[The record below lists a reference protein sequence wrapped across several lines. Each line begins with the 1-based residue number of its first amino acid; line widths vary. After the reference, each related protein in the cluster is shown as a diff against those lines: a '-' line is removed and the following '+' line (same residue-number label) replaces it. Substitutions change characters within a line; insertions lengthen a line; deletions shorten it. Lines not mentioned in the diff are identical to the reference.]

1 MGHSLNRTSFRI
13 NQNLI
18 IDDVTFE
25 PDYILISDVNGNV
38 SWKNPSTYI
47 TQEEPLDRF
56 IGELYGGGVVV
67 AVWREQREQLYE
79 KTLIASVK
87 DFGVVSG
94 FGGRGEEDFLFTDFT
109 WSWSA
114 VTNTLI
120 GATAQYH
127 AFGASNSLS
136 IVSQDPSGTGAA
148 AKCLGYLNEDLHGL
162 GVYGDWYLPSTFEI
176 NCLANNSAIVNRVIA
191 KYAADKSIRLVDEN
205 VYVPPAFPWDFGYSL
220 FYGASMSLF
229 LNTSPGYWT
238 STEFNRGSAYYL
250 NMGVGGVLF
259 ATASK
264 SNALL
269 NVRPF
274 RQDVKR
280 WNGITWVQDRKRT
293 GQVLIVS
300 DALVILATQIRTN
313 ITTVE
318 TLQGNTVTILTS
330 YSALPSDLSIYDHIW
345 DIDCRAI
352 FTSVNGAKYTQY
364 LQQGGAIFLLGEN
377 TNFAP
382 NRDIDIANFIT
393 GLGGGTVTFD
403 PQYPLDITE
412 CEVASEFRIANNQS
426 IIIFDAV
433 GRFSSIGTGTPMTK
447 QVSLYLNP
455 NMYNIYPN
463 GTTTGQAIVW
473 KTGSL
478 SQAPKGAIAVILDVN
493 SIAKSPGDTTPTG
506 QPWNGAEFLAN
517 LSQVLNKS

>member
-13 NQNLI
+13 NKNLI

-25 PDYILISDVNGNV
+25 PDYILISDTNGNV

-87 DFGVVSG
+87 DFGVWTI
-94 FGGRGEEDFLFTDFT
+94 GGRYDDEFAFTDFT

-148 AKCLGYLNEDLHGL
+148 AKCLGYTNEDLYGL

-191 KYAADKSIRLVDEN
+191 KYAADKSIRLVDET
-205 VYVPPAFPWDFGYSL
+205 VAFEIYPGGPSYIEWF
-220 FYGASMSLF
+220 GASMSLF

-250 NMGVGGVLF
+250 NMNSNGVIF

-280 WNGITWVQDRKRT
+280 WNGITWVPDRKRT
-293 GQVLIVS
+293 GQVLITYDQPYIEDDDLTIQMVS
-300 DALVILATQIRTN
+300 N
-313 ITTVE
+313 ITNVE
-318 TLQGNTVTILTS
+318 TSLGNTIIVIAG
-330 YSALPSDLSIYDHIW
+330 YANLPANLSQYDHIW
-345 DIDCRAI
+345 DIGLEANSNQSLLVP
-352 FTSVNGAKYTQY
+352 TGAAAKYTTY
-364 LQQGGAIFLLGEN
+364 LQQGGGIFIMGEN
-377 TNFAP
+377 SSFNVR
-382 NRDIDIANFIT
+382 NNDLSSFIS
-393 GLGGGTVTFD
+393 GLGGGSVGGAGGATG
-403 PQYPLDITE
+403 DILNIS
-412 CEVASEFRIANNQS
+412 SEFIIANNTSTVQLAAAAK
-426 IIIFDAV
+426 FD
-433 GRFSSIGTGTPMTK
+433 SIGNGTPIVTN
-447 QVSLYLNP
+447 S
-455 NMYNIYPN
+455 ID
-463 GTTTGQAIVW
+463 GSTGYATIW

-478 SQAPKGAIAVILDVN
+478 SLATKGAIVVVLDINFLSNYYNTGN
-493 SIAKSPGDTTPTG
+493 S
-506 QPWNGAEFLAN
+506 QQFVAN
-517 LSQVLNKS
+517 ISQILNKS

>member
-47 TQEEPLDRF
+47 TQEEPLDHF

-109 WSWSA
+109 WSWSG
-114 VTNTLI
+114 VTNSLI

-127 AFGASNSLS
+127 SFGASNSLS
-136 IVSQDPSGTGAA
+136 IISQDPSGVGAA
-148 AKCLGYLNEDLHGL
+148 AKCLGYTNEDLYGL

-205 VYVPPAFPWDFGYSL
+205 VYVPPAFPWDFGYNIFS
-220 FYGASMSLF
+220 GASMSLF

-250 NMGVGGVLF
+250 DMNSNGVIF

-280 WNGITWVQDRKRT
+280 WNGITWVPDRKKT
-293 GQVLIVS
+293 GQVLITYDRLFANSIGSLTIENVS
-300 DALVILATQIRTN
+300 N
-313 ITTVE
+313 ITNVE
-318 TLQGNTVTILTS
+318 TSFGNTVIVAS
-330 YSALPSDLSIYDHIW
+330 YSTLPVDLSQYDHIW
-345 DIDCRAI
+345 DIGLEDNSNQLLLP
-352 FTSVNGAKYTQY
+352 TTKYETY
-364 LQQGGAIFLLGEN
+364 LQQGGGIFLLGERMPFTVRN
-377 TNFAP
+377 N
-382 NRDIDIANFIT
+382 DIASFIT
-393 GLGGGTVTFD
+393 SLGGGTVTASSD
-403 PQYPLDITE
+403 DVTALLD
-412 CEVASEFRIANNQS
+412 VDSEFLIANNTNTMT
-426 IIIFDAV
+426 FV
-433 GRFSSIGTGTPMTK
+433 GTSGRLSSIGTGTPITR
-447 QVSLYLNP
+447 NP
-455 NMYNIYPN
+455 NPPYP
-463 GTTTGQAIVW
+463 GAETGSAVVW

-478 SQAPKGAIAVILDVN
+478 SQALKGAIVVVLDINWLTNGYFNLGN
-493 SIAKSPGDTTPTG
+493 S
-506 QPWNGAEFLAN
+506 QQFLAN
-517 LSQVLNKS
+517 ISQILNKS